1 MNSRKH
7 VLFFFPR
14 QKETSRVR
22 SKGGLPSSIQDDT
35 CATDPNGNVVTSTLL
50 LQEDGQL
57 AAKLDD
63 VVHLIDGLLKPV
75 RTPRARLAQTRSV
88 LELVHLVLDP
98 NILQA
103 VELSSQRLNVR
114 NKLKLLLVRLKD
126 TSDEMSRLS
135 GSTNQMGSWALKD
148 VVGGGSVAV
157 GLARAA

>member
-1 MNSRKH
+1 
-7 VLFFFPR
+7 
-14 QKETSRVR
+14 
-22 SKGGLPSSIQDDT
+22 
-35 CATDPNGNVVTSTLL
+35 
-50 LQEDGQL
+50 EDGQL

-63 VVHLIDGLLKPV
+63 VVYLIDGLLKPV

-98 NILQA
+98 HILQA

-135 GSTNQMGSWALKD
+135 
-148 VVGGGSVAV
+148 
-157 GLARAA
+157 